1 MSEKPKEITPMD
13 EKAKE
18 RIMRA
23 DGKKHDG
30 EVSEWVS
37 RTQSAADKNE
47 NAKKKEESG
56 QK

>member
-1 MSEKPKEITPMD
+1 MSEKPKEITPMN
-13 EKAKE
+13 EKDKE
-18 RIMRA
+18 RIMSA
-23 DGKKHDG
+23 DGKKNDG

-37 RTQSAADKNE
+37 RVQSAADKNE